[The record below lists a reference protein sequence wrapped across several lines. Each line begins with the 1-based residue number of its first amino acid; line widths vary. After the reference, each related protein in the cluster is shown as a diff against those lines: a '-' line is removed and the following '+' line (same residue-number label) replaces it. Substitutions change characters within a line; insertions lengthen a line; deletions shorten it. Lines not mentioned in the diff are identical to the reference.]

1 MSGTTPGGEWLP
13 SNKRS
18 FESQV
23 NPASGARQQS
33 PPPAAPSL
41 PPVALE
47 HAPSS
52 ISSPIGSAGPA
63 QPRRTFSALLAAVL
77 AAGTIGSIGGS
88 ALTAASLHR
97 GALVVQTA
105 SAAPPVAASTSASAA
120 IADTSGLKAV
130 YKQVSPAVVS
140 VETAISA
147 TQNRATGQSPRS
159 IPGAPNVPGFQG
171 TPSNPSSP
179 SNPTNPRQ
187 GPSFQA
193 TGEGT
198 GFIVDGDGN
207 VLTNNHVIEGAGRV
221 TVVLADGTR
230 LPAQVVGADPG
241 NDVALIRASLPAGKT
256 AVATLGDSD
265 AVEPGDTAIAIGTPF
280 GLDHTLTA
288 GIISAVNRDFGSAA
302 GRPMRGLIQTD
313 AAINPGNS
321 GGPLLNASG
330 EVIGITTSIES
341 PVRAN
346 VGVGFAIPI
355 NQVKQL
361 LAQLKGGQMVQH
373 AWLGIS
379 GIAVSSD
386 QAGDLGLPSSITQ
399 GVAVVQVAPN
409 SPAAQA
415 GLRGAGGTS
424 SSQPGDVIVAVD
436 GRPVNRVQ
444 DVGSYLDTK
453 KPGDV
458 ITLTIIRDGAR
469 QDLRATLAP
478 WPAGQDS

>member
-1 MSGTTPGGEWLP
+1 MAGITPGGEWLP
-13 SNKRS
+13 SNKHRFDSQTTPTSGPRPQSAPSAEPADAPEGYRPVAAPAAGPTSPSGSSGPGRRS
-18 FESQV
+18 TARRV
-23 NPASGARQQS
+23 ASG
-33 PPPAAPSL
+33 
-41 PPVALE
+41 
-47 HAPSS
+47 
-52 ISSPIGSAGPA
+52 
-63 QPRRTFSALLAAVL
+63 ALLAAALV
-77 AAGTIGSIGGS
+77 AGTTGGAVAGSV
-88 ALTAASLHR
+88 LTLARYEGKLAPK
-97 GALVVQTA
+97 TA
-105 SAAPPVAASTSASAA
+105 SAAPPAVSGSAA

-140 VETAISA
+140 VETSIAAAGQRSA
-147 TQNRATGQSPRS
+147 GQTPRGIPGFPNLPGS
-159 IPGAPNVPGFQG
+159 QGTPGAPGN
-171 TPSNPSSP
+171 PSNPG
-179 SNPTNPRQ
+179 Q

-193 TGEGT
+193 SGEGT
-198 GFIVDGDGN
+198 GFIIDGDGDI
-207 VLTNNHVIEGAGRV
+207 LTNNHVVEGASKV

-241 NDVALIRASLPAGKT
+241 NDVALIKASLPAAKT

-265 AVEPGDTAIAIGTPF
+265 AMEPGDTAIAIGTPF

-288 GIISAVNRDFGSAA
+288 GIVSAINRDFGTAA

-346 VGVGFAIPI
+346 VGVGFAIPV

-361 LAQLKGGQMVQH
+361 LPQLKAGQTVQH

-379 GIAVSSD
+379 GVAVSSD

-399 GVAVVQVAPN
+399 GVAVIQVAPN

-415 GLRGAGGTS
+415 GLHG
-424 SSQPGDVIVAVD
+424 GDVIVAVD
-436 GRPVNRVQ
+436 GRAVNGVQ
-444 DVGSYLDTK
+444 DIGSYLDTK
-453 KPGDV
+453 KPGDT
-458 ITLTIIRDGAR
+458 ITLTVIRDGAR
-469 QDLRATLAP
+469 QDLHATLAP
-478 WPAGQDS
+478 WPDAQGS